1 MKLPF
6 LSFTTHSC
14 RNLARA
20 QHLPCSGSRLFLLY
34 HQRGR
39 LNKVYF
45 TRKLL
50 FSHIPQH
57 ISGWQ
62 TKSFPLFY
70 IHFTLYHLGCGMPPL
85 TRPALPWPRAPY
97 RPKTGT
103 HHCRCIPPHDCP
115 HNATQNPSWCFPP
128 VCLFY
133 SRDFPGEHS
142 IAQFRYHKKD
152 FQLFSQ
158 TFYAKSSVCYPSL
171 LTPFAATFLGNRV
184 FGSFPS
190 QRRISAGN
198 RRRSCRFPSRPPP
211 VKMG

>member
-6 LSFTTHSC
+6 LSFTAHSC

-103 HHCRCIPPHDCP
+103 HHCRCIPPHDCHITQLKILHGVSLLCVCFIP
-115 HNATQNPSWCFPP
+115 GTSPVNTVSHNSDTIKRTFKRFCGF
-128 VCLFY
+128 L
-133 SRDFPGEHS
+133 R
-142 IAQFRYHKKD
+142 KK
-152 FQLFSQ
+152 QRML
-158 TFYAKSSVCYPSL
+158 PSL
-171 LTPFAATFLGNRV
+171 LTLYTAIFLGDQV
-184 FGSFPS
+184 FGSPRSAAFPQETALELPFS
-190 QRRISAGN
+190 VT
-198 RRRSCRFPSRPPP
+198 PPP

>member
-1 MKLPF
+1 MQYALHLAACQLFQSGAHDGHTVQEQRNAAQQRGNVCDIHNDTPNMKLPF
-6 LSFTTHSC
+6 LSFTAHSC

-128 VCLFY
+128 VFLFC
-133 SRDFPGEHS
+133 SGAFPVNTVSHNSDTIKRTFKG
-142 IAQFRYHKKD
+142 FCG
-152 FQLFSQ
+152 LF
-158 TFYAKSSVCYPSL
+158 A
-171 LTPFAATFLGNRV
+171 
-184 FGSFPS
+184 
-190 QRRISAGN
+190 
-198 RRRSCRFPSRPPP
+198 
-211 VKMG
+211 